1 MIINKDSDVIKIW
14 YPLMLRVDKGGRQ
27 VAGRLVAKNLG
38 ARDWIPKSVGSLD
51 RRGFSSR
58 GHGGNV
64 YRMCEIGPAGKP
76 RGLAIDRLGVKESR
90 CLLRLLQLASSLVG
104 MASHQSHSHSNTQ
117 PAIISGAANEVALGP
132 AAPVAIDVSR
142 RDGNPY

>member
-1 MIINKDSDVIKIW
+1 MIINKASDVIKIW

-27 VAGRLVAKNLG
+27 VAGRLVAKTLG
-38 ARDWIPKSVGSLD
+38 LGIGFQSRWVALIDVASHRGGMGATCIECARLD
-51 RRGFSSR
+51 RLE
-58 GHGGNV
+58 NL
-64 YRMCEIGPAGKP
+64 EAW
-76 RGLAIDRLGVKESR
+76 LIDRLGVKESR
-90 CLLRLLQLASSLVG
+90 CLLRLLQPASSLVG